1 MKILNVITSA
11 YRAVLEE
18 QDDTILWLSQAMAN
32 AGGEIDILLRGA
44 AVNYLL
50 LGQDASGLAIGTWKQ
65 TCPPA
70 LTRDLDRLMAS
81 RRTVYAVAD
90 DIRARGLAGQP
101 IVAGAVCIAR
111 DSVPK
116 LMSDYQ
122 RVFFW

>member
-1 MKILNVITSA
+1 MKILHVVTSA

-32 AGGEIDILLRGA
+32 AGGEIDVLLRGA

-50 LGQDASGLAIGTWKQ
+50 LGQDASGLAIGAWKQ

-70 LTRDLDRLMAS
+70 LIRDLDRLMAS
-81 RRTVYAVAD
+81 QRIVYAVAD
-90 DIRARGLAGQP
+90 DIRERGLAGQP
-101 IVAGAVCIAR
+101 MVAGAVHIAR

-116 LMSDYQ
+116 LMGDYQ